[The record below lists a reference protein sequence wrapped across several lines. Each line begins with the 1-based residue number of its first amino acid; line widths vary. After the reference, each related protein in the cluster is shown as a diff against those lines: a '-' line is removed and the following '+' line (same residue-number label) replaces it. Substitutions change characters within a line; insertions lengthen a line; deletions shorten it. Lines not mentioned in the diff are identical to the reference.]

1 MSTFAVDARNA
12 DQVAYWNG
20 PAGQFWTERQDAM
33 DTVLAPVSAAVVHA
47 AAAKAGEHVIDVGC
61 GCGATALDMAQ
72 QVGAQGSVLGIDIS
86 EQMLA
91 RARQR
96 VPTGAAVTF
105 LHADATTHAFKPASA
120 DLLVSRFGVMFF
132 AEPVRAFGNLRAALK
147 PGGRVA
153 FACWRAPKLN
163 PYFVVPLT
171 AAYRHVPKLPEV
183 GPDDPGPFSFHNE
196 ERVQRILREAG
207 FAGVAMTP
215 VDLTLD
221 VARGQGLDAA
231 VQNALEI
238 GPAHRALMDQPE
250 AARLAAA
257 AEIRTALAA
266 LQVGQTV
273 PLGAAIWLVGARV
286 G

>member
-1 MSTFAVDARNA
+1 
-12 DQVAYWNG
+12 
-20 PAGQFWTERQDAM
+20 
-33 DTVLAPVSAAVVHA
+33 
-47 AAAKAGEHVIDVGC
+47 
-61 GCGATALDMAQ
+61 MAQ
-72 QVGAQGSVLGIDIS
+72 KVGAQGSVLGIDIS

-96 VPTGAAVTF
+96 VPAGAPITF

-120 DLLVSRFGVMFF
+120 DVLVSRFGVMFF
-132 AEPVRAFGNLRAALK
+132 AEPARAFANLRTALK
-147 PGGRVA
+147 PAGRVA

-163 PYFVVPLT
+163 PFFVVPLM
-171 AAYRHVPKLPEV
+171 AAYKHVPKLPEV
-183 GPDDPGPFSFHNE
+183 GPDDPGPFSFQSE
-196 ERVQRILREAG
+196 ERVQRILTDSGYRDIT
-207 FAGVAMTP
+207 MTP

-238 GPAHRALMDQPE
+238 GPAHRALLEQPE
-250 AARLAAA
+250 AARVAAA

-273 PLGAAIWLVGARV
+273 PLGAAIWVVRARV